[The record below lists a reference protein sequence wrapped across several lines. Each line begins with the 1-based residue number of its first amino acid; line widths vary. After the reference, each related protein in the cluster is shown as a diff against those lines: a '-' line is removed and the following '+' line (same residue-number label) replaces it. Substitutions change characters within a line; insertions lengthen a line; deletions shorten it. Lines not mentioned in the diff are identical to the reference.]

1 MADKGLE
8 KLIKRCPKFMHL
20 EFDKIQN
27 VNDLDFQV
35 AHEIDL
41 GQSRATEPRWT
52 ARQLHR
58 AKMYYADVHYAAVEF
73 CLECPELCDEL
84 NRAEGGE

>member
-1 MADKGLE
+1 MTNKVLK

-20 EFDKIQN
+20 EFERIQN

-41 GQSRATEPRWT
+41 GESKATSPRWT
-52 ARQLHR
+52 AKQLHR

-73 CLECPELCDEL
+73 CLEHPELCDEL
-84 NRAEGGE
+84 NQTQGGA